1 MDCRQMIPIVNG
13 LKKKY
18 AACLQLERVNFHERT
33 PWHELIYPLASPEFA
48 LLDSSKQIL
57 HRWFGVVEEEE
68 FAAVLDPLC
77 RG

>member
-18 AACLQLERVNFHERT
+18 AACMKLERVNFHERT
-33 PWHELIYPLASPEFA
+33 SWHELISPLASPEFA

-57 HRWFGVVEEEE
+57 QRWLGVVEEEE
-68 FAAVLDPLC
+68 FTAVLDPLC
-77 RG
+77 SE